1 MARKIISVGTVG
13 NDGTG
18 DDLRTGGQKINDNFQ
33 ELYSIVTGLQIG
45 TGGAN
50 TVAGIGFS
58 QGGIMFDGATQDSF
72 QTNTILNAV
81 DPTGTNI
88 IAVPDS
94 SGIVALMSDVRIAR
108 DSAIASVLA
117 TVDSDYVAARQ
128 RVFLDS
134 ALAALE
140 FLDSAEAQGI
150 IDSNFLNVSSNIIPT
165 DSSHELGS
173 SSIRWGKAY
182 IGKDGIDI
190 TGDIA
195 TDSARITGVHSLT
208 IQNLKI
214 DRVGTLLRVEDS
226 AGTYRTLGNMDSGA
240 VQSIIDNNPAG
251 SVANFQ
257 MNLTPDGTKFTVDGN
272 GVPLDSDNALV
283 SAENP
288 QLTMY
293 RGLKYRLIAGTEQF
307 FIKKTDNTLYDS
319 GRYLN
324 GANGDSD
331 ITFEVPFDA
340 PGLLKYVGKF
350 TNTAEGF
357 IRVIGLTTLE
367 ELVLA
372 GAIIDGD
379 NTAANG
385 GVRIDNGSIDIKN
398 DGTASFINFY
408 SENTNANFVKLQSN
422 VGSQYSGNATVTLPT
437 STGTLALTSDVA
449 SSKDSDFA
457 NVNQHFVPL
466 YDSVYDLG
474 SPTKKWRDLYLSGK
488 SLHLG
493 DAEITNDGS
502 NLQFGRPI
510 EAQIILNNSLD
521 VKSNVIQ
528 SSTSDLRLRPS
539 GSRAIRLQTID
550 GPDLFGVTTNG
561 YLYVGDSAATAGWF
575 HVGSNTTTQR
585 NTSSAIAGAIHYNET
600 DNKFELKDNT
610 GWFQLE
616 NNQLANIQ
624 DSGTG
629 VTATSAHITSVLQL
643 TPLSAQPQE
652 TVGTVAVADKT
663 NWNPAS
669 KPAIVVNGVT
679 VDSAYPVFYDGHNWN
694 ALY

>member
-331 ITFEVPFDA
+331 ITFEVPF
-340 PGLLKYVGKF
+340 V
-350 TNTAEGF
+350 
-357 IRVIGLTTLE
+357 
-367 ELVLA
+367 
-372 GAIIDGD
+372 
-379 NTAANG
+379 
-385 GVRIDNGSIDIKN
+385 
-398 DGTASFINFY
+398 
-408 SENTNANFVKLQSN
+408 
-422 VGSQYSGNATVTLPT
+422 
-437 STGTLALTSDVA
+437 
-449 SSKDSDFA
+449 
-457 NVNQHFVPL
+457 
-466 YDSVYDLG
+466 
-474 SPTKKWRDLYLSGK
+474 
-488 SLHLG
+488 
-493 DAEITNDGS
+493 
-502 NLQFGRPI
+502 
-510 EAQIILNNSLD
+510 
-521 VKSNVIQ
+521 
-528 SSTSDLRLRPS
+528 
-539 GSRAIRLQTID
+539 
-550 GPDLFGVTTNG
+550 
-561 YLYVGDSAATAGWF
+561 WF
-575 HVGSNTTTQR
+575 
-585 NTSSAIAGAIHYNET
+585 IHYFYFT
-600 DNKFELKDNT
+600 T
-610 GWFQLE
+610 
-616 NNQLANIQ
+616 
-624 DSGTG
+624 
-629 VTATSAHITSVLQL
+629 ITYYF
-643 TPLSAQPQE
+643 
-652 TVGTVAVADKT
+652 
-663 NWNPAS
+663 
-669 KPAIVVNGVT
+669 I
-679 VDSAYPVFYDGHNWN
+679 
-694 ALY
+694 